1 MVVAA
6 RLAAWR
12 AHFARLSGNPYGWHM
27 PMAKTPGPRNRA
39 VIRWEPD
46 LESSARRCRY
56 DQALYS

>member
-1 MVVAA
+1 
-6 RLAAWR
+6 
-12 AHFARLSGNPYGWHM
+12 
-27 PMAKTPGPRNRA
+27 MAKTPGPRNRA